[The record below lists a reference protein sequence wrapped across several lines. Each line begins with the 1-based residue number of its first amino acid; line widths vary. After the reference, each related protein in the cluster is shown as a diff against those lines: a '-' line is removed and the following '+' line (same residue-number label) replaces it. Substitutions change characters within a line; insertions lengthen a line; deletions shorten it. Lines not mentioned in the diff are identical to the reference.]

1 MNVKTSAAERLCF
14 YERHQTG
21 TTYGEI
27 ATSCG
32 VSVGCVRYWC
42 RRQRDGGCATSSY
55 RRGAHGLLRCFD
67 PRVRYAVL
75 RLRLEHPRWGP
86 GRIRFHLERR
96 RSLNG
101 LRLPQPA
108 QIGRYVHQWPR
119 FRRRH
124 RPPAAPAQ
132 RPQQPM
138 AVHQRWQVDFKLGI
152 PLADGA
158 QVNLTTIRDP
168 VGEVC
173 IAAQLTP
180 AGQVGHAPSRVTLRQ
195 LQMVLRLGF
204 AQWHTLPAE
213 VQTDHE
219 AVCVGQAREAFPGLF
234 TLWLI
239 GLGIQPVL
247 IRPGTPTDNAE
258 VERCHQTLY
267 NYALVGPHAD
277 TLPHLQQTLHRAVQE
292 LAYELPSHAEGCYG
306 QPPVSAHPE
315 LLHPPRPF
323 APEQE
328 LASFDL
334 HRVDTYLASFLWQ
347 RTVGATGEV
356 SLGDKYYTVR
366 AAYAHRQVLVC
377 FDPTQRHFVFFEATL
392 PYAEIRTRPAR
403 GLGVAELTGITTYTG
418 DAVPQQLPLPL
429 FWWEG

>member
-1 MNVKTSAAERLCF
+1 
-14 YERHQTG
+14 
-21 TTYGEI
+21 
-27 ATSCG
+27 
-32 VSVGCVRYWC
+32 
-42 RRQRDGGCATSSY
+42 
-55 RRGAHGLLRCFD
+55 
-67 PRVRYAVL
+67 
-75 RLRLEHPRWGP
+75 
-86 GRIRFHLERR
+86 
-96 RSLNG
+96 
-101 LRLPQPA
+101 
-108 QIGRYVHQWPR
+108 
-119 FRRRH
+119 
-124 RPPAAPAQ
+124 
-132 RPQQPM
+132 
-138 AVHQRWQVDFKLGI
+138 VDFKLGI
-152 PLADGA
+152 ALADGT
-158 QVNLTTIRDP
+158 QVNLTTVRDP

-195 LQMVLRLGF
+195 LQTVLRLGF

-258 VERCHQTLY
+258 VERCHQTLS

-277 TLPHLQQTLHRAVQE
+277 TLPHLQQALHRAVQE
-292 LAYELPSHAEGCYG
+292 LAYELPSHAEACAG
-306 QPPVSAHPE
+306 QPPVSAHPA
-315 LLHPPRPF
+315 LLHPPRPC

-334 HRVDTYLASFLWQ
+334 HRVDTYLANFLWQ

-366 AAYAHRQVLVC
+366 AAYAHRQVLAC

-403 GLGVAELTGITTYTG
+403 GSWWWTTRRTSST
-418 DAVPQQLPLPL
+418 
-429 FWWEG
+429 

>member
-1 MNVKTSAAERLCF
+1 MSVKTSSAERQRF
-14 YERHQTG
+14 YEQHQTG
-21 TTYGEI
+21 ATYGEVAASSGI
-27 ATSCG
+27 
-32 VSVGCVRYWC
+32 SVGCVRYWC
-42 RRQRDGGCATSSY
+42 RRQRAGGSAISCY
-55 RRGAHGLLRCFD
+55 RRGTCGLLRRFD
-67 PRVRYAVL
+67 PRVRYAIL
-75 RLRLEHPRWGP
+75 RLRLAHPRWGP
-86 GRIRFHLERR
+86 ERIRFHLERR

-101 LRLPQPA
+101 LRVPQPA

-124 RPPAAPAQ
+124 IPSAAPAQ
-132 RPQQPM
+132 RPQQPLM
-138 AVHQRWQVDFKLGI
+138 VHQRWQVDFKLGI

-195 LQMVLRLGF
+195 LQTVLRLGF